1 MLEID
6 GINYQE
12 TIALCGHDGEE
23 LMFELLDVV
32 PLRGDK
38 YYVLMPC
45 DDETQ
50 EPETVIL
57 KLERGDDGEE
67 TELCGLSSQTLL
79 DEVYE
84 LFVSRMRE
92 DDDANE

>member
-12 TIALCGHDGEE
+12 TIALCGQDGEE
-23 LMFELLDVV
+23 LIFELLDVV
-32 PLRGDK
+32 PLRDEK
-38 YYVLMPC
+38 YYVLIPTS
-45 DDETQ
+45 DEAQ

-57 KLERGDDGEE
+57 KLDEGDDGEE
-67 TELCGLSSQTLL
+67 AELVGLSSQALL

-84 LFVSRMRE
+84 LFVSRMQI
-92 DDDANE
+92 DDDADE